1 MVYDTAACL
10 RDAAAF
16 VQRLNDL
23 MAKNEENVQ
32 QLLATTMDAFVTDG
46 LKPAI
51 EQKRTYDREA
61 MDYDGLI
68 SKHKNL
74 KKTGKATPAKEKE
87 SEQQLEHTRED
98 YLVTEK
104 STMELLKQ
112 CAVKGEMLTIV
123 KVVEYWE
130 AMHLYFKEGVKFLD
144 TMQPKVERYR
154 RHIRDLSRAA
164 AASAVASPRSDRRTF
179 KVPLQKLCE
188 REQRRVPQL
197 VVACCDYLKE
207 QGLETTGIFRV
218 SPTKD
223 SLDDLKAEID
233 QGRSFD
239 FSDINNPHIISG
251 LLKAFLRE
259 TPDPIFTFERYPKFM
274 EASKLETTE
283 QQVAAIDALLQSL
296 PENNYKTLQHVTLL
310 CRLIEARKEDNKMTI
325 SNLATVL
332 TPNMLY
338 TSSMDPINMVQEMEQ
353 ANRIYSIIVEHYDT
367 LFPASDLELDI
378 IVLTPKPAA
387 DLEEDSPNGDGSRS
401 FNFSGTPPS
410 FRLSMSDS
418 SSSLPT
424 TSSSHGER
432 PPTPPRSPKLRPRV
446 ESTPAPR
453 LTSSGSLSALSH
465 SAEIDNDGSDA
476 EITKKSKRSKGS
488 TSSLKISNS
497 SRESAEAPGSPKDS
511 ETEGDGTPRRPKT
524 PRSARSKRTLK
535 ADAVTSGGD
544 GSGVSAVE
552 ALRRTV
558 SHRQQT
564 ISEGSSSTK
573 SDDES
578 SAVKSSS
585 SGDLRRPKKKKVSVS
600 VSGGAPD
607 GANATATDDVDSSL
621 GDTPRSPPVSPK
633 APATAA
639 AALAVGDE
647 TSVVVTPSTNVEA
660 DPVAAEATGSTPEE
674 TATSTDVAVPS
685 DPQPESKNLVPVPE
699 ALSETEK
706 PEEKPVEVETVAET
720 KDAQSTE
727 TQPEAQPEV
736 ITASSEPESI
746 PTPAD
751 ATESTDGVVKADPVA
766 AEITAEAVSDT
777 VESSATSVAND
788 PEIVTPA
795 PAPEIVGAQETAPE
809 IVPETQVEPVSTP
822 AALPEVP
829 IPEPDVED
837 SASIPGPPETLSS
850 DDSHSTDD
858 YDNLDG
864 LVDDDIPLTL
874 PDPSE
879 YATILLDSSIQTFI
893 DALIAM
899 GRASNDNAF
908 ESSSTGEVDP
918 EEVQAAA
925 ISQLSQST
933 RELAAQA
940 KALSGE
946 TALFVGNYPEAED
959 TIGTCMGS
967 VQTMLRNVIM
977 AVKEVSSAPTEDG
990 SRVTL
995 RNELGIYARNLS
1007 VFLDA
1012 LSASSSQQL
1021 LLAVQGA
1028 VKRVSGQIAPTVRA
1042 LLSTGLDEP
1051 FATVKENMIKE
1062 VTQILALASLIE
1074 VQLRMS
1080 LGNLETLHQALQA
1093 VPDAVATFWS
1103 TAAATN
1109 DATDVSEMS
1118 QSLVQDAKAL
1128 IAALREV
1135 ETTLGDCTGDDSVPS
1150 TDELRTSLTR
1160 ALDDIATRFE
1170 YGTTSD
1176 ISTRI
1181 LLASAKRSTK
1191 TYVLKMRRAVQHL
1204 SSASNSGAS
1213 PADHFETSNV
1223 VQEVVDVTSRLLSYI
1238 KYHRIDS
1245 PSNQQEALLEA
1256 NTSAVMI
1263 CLSRL
1268 KVISCFN
1275 DEGPDSGSELEKP
1288 AVLLSLL
1295 LRLSTS
1301 MHNAIFE

>member
-1 MVYDTAACL
+1 
-10 RDAAAF
+10 
-16 VQRLNDL
+16 

-87 SEQQLEHTRED
+87 SEQLLEHTRED

-112 CAVKGEMLTIV
+112 CAVKGEMLTII

-130 AMHLYFKEGVKFLD
+130 AMHSYFKEGVKFLD

-179 KVPLQKLCE
+179 KIPLQKLCE

-197 VVACCDYLKE
+197 VVACCAYLKE
-207 QGLETTGIFRV
+207 HGLETTGIFRV

-283 QQVAAIDALLQSL
+283 QQVAAIDALLKSL
-296 PENNYKTLQHVTLL
+296 PEWNYKTLQHVTLL
-310 CRLIEARKEDNKMTI
+310 CRQIEARKEDNKMTI

-367 LFPASDLELDI
+367 LFPTSDLELDI
-378 IVLTPKPAA
+378 VVLAPTPAA
-387 DLEEDSPNGDGSRS
+387 DLEDESPNDDVSRN
-401 FNFSGTPPS
+401 FNFAGTPPS

-418 SSSLPT
+418 TSSLPT
-424 TSSSHGER
+424 NSSHSER

-465 SAEIDNDGSDA
+465 SAEIDSDGSVDA
-476 EITKKSKRSKGS
+476 ETTKKAKRSKGS

-535 ADAVTSGGD
+535 ADAVTSSGSVD

-558 SHRQQT
+558 SHRQT
-564 ISEGSSSTK
+564 ITEGSSK
-573 SDDES
+573 SDDEGS

-585 SGDLRRPKKKKVSVS
+585 SGDLRRKKKKVSVS
-600 VSGGAPD
+600 VSGGAP
-607 GANATATDDVDSSL
+607 GENATSTDDVDSSL

-639 AALAVGDE
+639 AALALGDE
-647 TSVVVTPSTNVEA
+647 TAPVVEA
-660 DPVAAEATGSTPEE
+660 ANKDVESNPDAAASATGSTTESTE
-674 TATSTDVAVPS
+674 TSTSAASDAIAVPS
-685 DPQPESKNLVPVPE
+685 DPHPESKNLETVPE
-699 ALSETEK
+699 APSDAEK
-706 PEEKPVEVETVAET
+706 PEEKPVEVETT
-720 KDAQSTE
+720 KDDGNAQQESPDA
-727 TQPEAQPEV
+727 QPEAIATVPEP
-736 ITASSEPESI
+736 ASVPS
-746 PTPAD
+746 D
-751 ATESTDGVVKADPVA
+751 ASATQSTDAAVKDDAVA
-766 AEITAEAVSDT
+766 AESTSEAVSD
-777 VESSATSVAND
+777 VHVSSATSVATD

-795 PAPEIVGAQETAPE
+795 PDPEIAEPQESVPE
-809 IVPETQVEPVSTP
+809 IVPQTQNEPAPIP
-822 AALPEVP
+822 AALPDAL

-850 DDSHSTDD
+850 DGSTSTDD

-893 DALIAM
+893 DALISM
-899 GRASNDNAF
+899 GRSASDHAF
-908 ESSSTGEVDP
+908 DPSASGEVDP
-918 EEVQAAA
+918 EEAQMAAV
-925 ISQLSQST
+925 SQLSQAT

-959 TIGTCMGS
+959 TISTCMGS

-977 AVKEVSSAPTEDG
+977 AVKEVSSAPAEDD

-1007 VFLDA
+1007 TFLDA
-1012 LSASSSQQL
+1012 MSASSSQQL

-1051 FATVKENMIKE
+1051 FASVKESMIKE
-1062 VTQILALASLIE
+1062 VTQIMALASLIE

-1080 LGNLETLHQALQA
+1080 LGSSETLHQALQA

-1109 DATDVSEMS
+1109 DSADASEMS
-1118 QSLVQDAKAL
+1118 QALVQDAKAL

-1150 TDELRTSLTR
+1150 TDELRTALTL

-1213 PADHFETSNV
+1213 SADHFETSNV
-1223 VQEVVDVTSRLLSYI
+1223 VQEVVDTASRLLSYI

-1268 KVISCFN
+1268 KVVSCFN

-1288 AVLLSLL
+1288 AALLSLL